1 MIVAHVVETE
11 FLRTQVF
18 TKTLIE
24 VEQKTLYFMDTQMEM
39 KAWRAHTDHFTK
51 KKKKKN
57 IGKSMMQ
64 TKSYVLDLTRCSVID
79 TDLQRI

>member
-51 KKKKKN
+51 KKN
-57 IGKSMMQ
+57 IGKSMIQ